1 MMATVSQQDLS
12 RRKAAVDGGHA
23 DPGQPGDV
31 VELQRD
37 AVVDELP
44 AHLDNALPVA
54 GSVLAQQRGGH
65 AARITRYFI
74 QMRQA
79 EADELSVRDRRQPA
93 LSPSTLVGRMHGQAA
108 RDARLSTGVT
118 KLNEAA
124 LRREMHGPHRRRPGA
139 VPRIA

>member
-31 VELQRD
+31 VEL
-37 AVVDELP
+37 
-44 AHLDNALPVA
+44 
-54 GSVLAQQRGGH
+54 QRGGH